1 MLEEEPSYG
10 TPASL
15 GLERVENHAEELIK
29 DIGAM
34 AYLAGADTT
43 VSTTMSFFLAMLV
56 YPEVQSKAQA
66 EIDRVVGRERLPEM
80 EDMEFLPY
88 VSAVVAE
95 SLRWLPVVP
104 MGTFGS
110 SCFKVIAHDVLLP

>member
-1 MLEEEPSYG
+1 MLEEMPSYE
-10 TPASL
+10 TRTSL
-15 GLERVENHAEELIK
+15 GPEGDEDNVEELIK

-43 VSTTMSFFLAMLV
+43 ASTIMSFFLAMLV

-66 EIDRVVGRERLPEM
+66 EIDRVIGRERLPEM
-80 EDMEFLPY
+80 EDLESLPY
-88 VSAVVAE
+88 ASAVVAE

-110 SCFKVIAHDVLLP
+110 SCFKVIAHDVLFP

>member
-1 MLEEEPSYG
+1 MLEEEPSYK
-10 TPASL
+10 TPSDS
-15 GLERVENHAEELIK
+15 GPGGKNNHEELIK

-43 VSTTMSFFLAMLV
+43 VSAIMSFFLAMLV
-56 YPEVQSKAQA
+56 YPEVQSKAQT
-66 EIDRVVGRERLPEM
+66 EIDRVIGRERLPEM
-80 EDMEFLPY
+80 EDLESLPY

-104 MGTFGS
+104 MGTFGL
-110 SCFKVIAHDVLLP
+110 SCFKVMAHDVLLL

>member
-1 MLEEEPSYG
+1 MLEEMPSYE
-10 TPASL
+10 TRTSL
-15 GLERVENHAEELIK
+15 GPEGDEDNVEELIK

-43 VSTTMSFFLAMLV
+43 ASTIMSFFLAMLV

-66 EIDRVVGRERLPEM
+66 EIDRVIGRERLPEM
-80 EDMEFLPY
+80 EDLESLPY

>member
-1 MLEEEPSYG
+1 MLEEMPSNE
-10 TPASL
+10 TRTSL
-15 GLERVENHAEELIK
+15 GPEGDEDDVEELIK

-43 VSTTMSFFLAMLV
+43 ASTIMSFFLAMLV

-66 EIDRVVGRERLPEM
+66 EIDRVIGRERLPEM
-80 EDMEFLPY
+80 EDLD

-104 MGTFGS
+104 MGTFGL

>member
-1 MLEEEPSYG
+1 MLEEMPSYE
-10 TPASL
+10 TRTSL
-15 GLERVENHAEELIK
+15 GPEGDEDNVEELIK

-43 VSTTMSFFLAMLV
+43 ASTIMSFFLAMLV

-66 EIDRVVGRERLPEM
+66 EIDRVIGRERLPEM
-80 EDMEFLPY
+80 EDLESLPY

-110 SCFKVIAHDVLLP
+110 SCFKVIAHDVLFP